1 MRYWHPFTESAVAD
15 MKADGVSEVVVLPL
29 YPHFSIS
36 TSGSSFREL
45 KRLKDG
51 DDEFAELSI
60 RCIRSWFDHPAYV
73 SSMAELIK
81 KQILACDLPQ
91 ESHVFFTAHGVPKS
105 YVEEAGDPYQDQIQ
119 NCSLLIIDQLEN
131 SLGFTNSFSLA
142 YQSRVGPEEW
152 LKPYTEEV
160 LEKLGNFMKIKI
172 PLILAAFAIL
182 ISIYLGVGNRS
193 ELKENRLKRI
203 GLNNDI
209 TATLNE
215 ITQTDTPALLASYEA
230 LYVEETRLADSKA
243 RTDGHN
249 VNIKRLDNEITGLNT
264 KKAPIDKEIA
274 KAEEAVKEV
283 NKRFPGTTLQTIA
296 PKLKELE
303 NDLESAK
310 QDLATKQA
318 ELEVVS
324 KKVAANEVRI
334 EKAEKVQADRLTSI
348 KRNSSE
354 GVITDQNH
362 ISKVLSNISHS
373 VSDQY
378 HF

>member
-1 MRYWHPFTESAVAD
+1 
-15 MKADGVSEVVVLPL
+15 
-29 YPHFSIS
+29 
-36 TSGSSFREL
+36 
-45 KRLKDG
+45 
-51 DDEFAELSI
+51 
-60 RCIRSWFDHPAYV
+60 
-73 SSMAELIK
+73 
-81 KQILACDLPQ
+81 
-91 ESHVFFTAHGVPKS
+91 
-105 YVEEAGDPYQDQIQ
+105 
-119 NCSLLIIDQLEN
+119 
-131 SLGFTNSFSLA
+131 
-142 YQSRVGPEEW
+142 
-152 LKPYTEEV
+152 
-160 LEKLGNFMKIKI
+160 MKIKI
-172 PLILAAFAIL
+172 PLILAAVAIL
-182 ISIYLGVGNRS
+182 FSVIFGVQNRS
-193 ELKENRLKRI
+193 KLKTSRLDRI

-215 ITQTDTPALLASYEA
+215 ITQTNTPDLLKSYEA
-230 LYVEETRLADSKA
+230 LYAEETRLADSKA

-249 VNIKRLDNEITGLNT
+249 VNIKRLDNEISGLNT

-334 EKAEKVQADRLTSI
+334 EKSEKVQADRLTSI

-354 GVITDQNH
+354 GVITAVNEDWGFVLVNIGKDQGVQGDSELIVKRDGIRIGNLNGVS
-362 ISKVLSNISHS
+362 IQPGITVADINQKGLSGS
-373 VSDQY
+373 VEPGDRVIFQNLGE
-378 HF
+378 